1 MSWLFPLFLGFLRE
15 VVCDLLGM
23 GWGGMHCVC
32 FFFNL
37 LLPSTWNSGSIK
49 LCVFVEL

>member
-1 MSWLFPLFLGFLRE
+1 MSWLFPLFLDFLKE

-23 GWGGMHCVC
+23 GWGEMRFFC

-37 LLPSTWNSGSIK
+37 LLP
-49 LCVFVEL
+49 